1 MSSFRGLTERSC
13 CWQGQGVTS
22 PLEETIKSFSQI
34 CDGEADDLPESAFM
48 YVGSLDDARAK
59 AERLAAEV

>member
-1 MSSFRGLTERSC
+1 
-13 CWQGQGVTS
+13 VTS
-22 PLEETIKSFSQI
+22 PLEETISSFGKI

>member
-1 MSSFRGLTERSC
+1 MFTGLP
-13 CWQGQGVTS
+13 GVTS
-22 PLEETIKSFSQI
+22 PLEETITSFSQI

-59 AERLAAEV
+59 AEQLAAEI